1 MAAKTSTN
9 GTHYSRSRPEYIPN
23 RIPDPHYVRILDTT
37 LRDGEQAPGASMV
50 SSQKLRIARQL
61 AKLGVDVIEGGF
73 PSASQEDFNAVKMIA
88 QEVGNNCDADGYV
101 PVIAAL
107 CRCNE
112 KDIATA
118 WEALKYAKR
127 PRLMPFIAVS
137 PIHMEYK
144 LNKTK
149 EEVLQIAKD
158 MIKFARSLGCS
169 DIQFCSEDAA
179 RSDREFLYQI
189 LEEVIK
195 AGASTL
201 GIGDTVGITMPFEIR
216 QLIADIKANVPGAEN
231 VIISMHCH
239 NDLGHATANAIEAA
253 QAGAMQLEVTI
264 NGIGERAGNASL
276 EEVVMALKCRG
287 DQVLGGLYTGINTR
301 HLLKTSKMVEEFSG
315 MYLQPH
321 KAVVGDNAFLHESGV
336 HQAGLLKH
344 RATYEIMSPEDIG
357 HEKSSGVNMVL
368 GKLSGRQALKSRLKE
383 LGYELRDEEV
393 ESRVTDVDLKALV
406 SNQVSHDEPIWKLDG
421 LQVTCGTMGSST
433 ATIKLVTSD
442 GITHVAC
449 SVGVGP
455 VDSAYKAI
463 NLIVKETVKVLE
475 YSLSTVTE
483 GTDAIATT
491 RVVIRREN
499 KQSPT
504 PALNGNV
511 IYPTFSG
518 TGEGVDVVTSSKTST
533 NGTHPRSRPEYIPN
547 HIPDP
552 SYVRILDTTL
562 RDGEQSPGAA
572 MTSDQKLGIARQLV
586 KLGVDIIDAGFPSA
600 SQEDFNAVKM
610 IAQEVGNDCDADGY
624 VPVIAALCRCNEKDI
639 TTAWEAVRYAKKP
652 RLIPFIAT
660 SSIHMEY
667 KLNKTK
673 EEVLQIAIDMVKF
686 TRSLGCDDIEF
697 GKTSTDGTHPRS
709 RPEYIPNHI
718 PDPSYVRIL
727 DTTLRDGEQSPGAA
741 MTSDQK
747 LGIAR
752 QLVKLGV
759 DIIDAGFPSA
769 SQEDFNAVKMIA
781 QEVGN
786 DCDADGYVPVIAALC
801 RCNEKDITTAWEAVR
816 YAKKP
821 RLIPFIA
828 TSSIHMEYKLN
839 KTKEEDDD
847 VAWWFDS
854 GATSHVCKD
863 RRWFKEFRPID
874 DGSIVKMGNV
884 ATEPILGLG
893 CVNLVFT
900 SGKSLYLDNV
910 LFVPGI
916 RKNLLSGMVL
926 NNCGFKQ
933 VLESDKYILSRHG
946 SFVGF
951 GYRCNGI
958 SDTEFLYK
966 ILEEVIKAGATT
978 LCIADTVGIT
988 MPLEFGEMIAGIKAN
1003 VPGVENVIISVHCHN
1018 DLGHATANTIQAACV
1033 GARQLEVTINGIG
1046 ERAGNAAFEEV
1057 VMALKCRGDHA
1068 LGGLYTGINTRHI
1081 LKTSRMVEE
1090 CSGMYLQPHKA
1101 LVGDNSFLHESGIHQ
1116 AGLLKHRGTYEII
1129 SPEDIG
1135 HERSNGANMLGYEL
1149 RDDELESVF
1158 RNFKAMAGKKKRVT
1172 DVDLKALVSDQVCHV
1187 EPIWKLDDLQV
1198 TCGTMGSSTA
1208 SVKLVT
1214 VHGSTHVACSV
1225 GVGPVD
1231 AAYKAIDLIVKE
1243 TVKVLEYTLNPV
1255 TEGTDAIATTRIV
1268 IRRENNKT
1276 LTHALNG
1283 NFVYPTFSGTGEG
1296 VDVVVSSVEAYL
1308 TALNKMLDFKD

>member
-697 GKTSTDGTHPRS
+697 GVED
-709 RPEYIPNHI
+709 
-718 PDPSYVRIL
+718 
-727 DTTLRDGEQSPGAA
+727 AA
-741 MTSDQK
+741 
-747 LGIAR
+747 R
-752 QLVKLGV
+752 
-759 DIIDAGFPSA
+759 
-769 SQEDFNAVKMIA
+769 
-781 QEVGN
+781 
-786 DCDADGYVPVIAALC
+786 
-801 RCNEKDITTAWEAVR
+801 
-816 YAKKP
+816 
-821 RLIPFIA
+821 
-828 TSSIHMEYKLN
+828 
-839 KTKEEDDD
+839 
-847 VAWWFDS
+847 
-854 GATSHVCKD
+854 
-863 RRWFKEFRPID
+863 
-874 DGSIVKMGNV
+874 
-884 ATEPILGLG
+884 
-893 CVNLVFT
+893 
-900 SGKSLYLDNV
+900 
-910 LFVPGI
+910 
-916 RKNLLSGMVL
+916 
-926 NNCGFKQ
+926 
-933 VLESDKYILSRHG
+933 
-946 SFVGF
+946 
-951 GYRCNGI
+951 